1 MYQKDINRILLINN
15 YLTKCRKEKSNLT
28 FRAQKYLTYYIG
40 KSLNK
45 DKVSF
50 PSLNSFL
57 FLFLFR

>member
-15 YLTKCRKEKSNLT
+15 YLTKCRKEKSDMT

-40 KSLNK
+40 KALNK
-45 DKVSF
+45 EKISF
-50 PSLNSFL
+50 PSFNSFF